1 MLLNASHIKPWA
13 VCSDQERLDTFNGFL
28 LSPTYDKA
36 FDNGYISFNDEG
48 IILLSTE
55 IMNDVEPLGI
65 NPNTVIKNISPFSL
79 QYLNYHRGNVFK
91 G

>member
-55 IMNDVEPLGI
+55 IGSEGRNFEFA
-65 NPNTVIKNISPFSL
+65 KRS
-79 QYLNYHRGNVFK
+79 
-91 G
+91 